1 MKKIFCLLLLISS
14 AAVCFAAEKTPFS
27 WTLTGKNDLCE
38 VTLSINKGGVI
49 YAESVTI
56 KVTDATGKTLAPSA
70 APAAVKDKDD
80 TMVYPAG
87 VWTWRFSGKAPFSAT
102 IESQGCGTG
111 EDGSL
116 LCYAPETVSLTSS
129 GAKTPEQGKKS
140 AAAVSGKTALK
151 LIRSTSGY
159 MSKEKF
165 LAFLGDTP
173 AAEPSAKSYGIAAI
187 FLIALLG
194 GLGLNL
200 TPCILPMIPINLA
213 IIGARGS
220 SRKSGF
226 LRGLFYGAG
235 MAFAYGILGV
245 VVVLSGAP
253 FGSLN
258 SSSVFNF
265 IISGIFIVLAVA
277 MAGFINLDLTRFR
290 RFNPSQMSG
299 AKEITAFIMGAVSA
313 LLAGAC
319 VAPVVVMVLLFS
331 TSSYNDGNIAA
342 LFLPFA
348 LGVGMALPWPFAG
361 AGLAVLPRPSGK
373 VMNTV
378 KIIFVALISCA
389 AAYYAYLGWKLIPS
403 KGADAAEFAKLNNA
417 IAESAKSGKPV
428 LIDFWAK
435 WCKNC
440 SAMEKEVLSAPEVK
454 KALGKFTLVKF
465 DAGNISAPEI
475 AALLEQCNIPG
486 LPGYAIVSLP
496 DAR

>member
-14 AAVCFAAEKTPFS
+14 AAISFAAEKTPFS
-27 WTLTGKNDLCE
+27 WSLAEKNGLCE
-38 VTLSINKGGVI
+38 VTLHVDKGGVI

-56 KVTDATGKTLAPSA
+56 KVTGADGKILQ
-70 APAAVKDKDD
+70 PADSPNANKDKDG
-80 TMVYPAG
+80 TLVYPSG
-87 VWTWRFSGKAPFSAT
+87 IWKWSFSGQAPFAAT

-111 EDGSL
+111 EDGAL
-116 LCYAPETVSLTSS
+116 LCYAPETVSLTGSN
-129 GAKTPEQGKKS
+129 GTPATLEKKT
-140 AAAVSGKTALK
+140 AAGSGKTALK

-159 MSKEKF
+159 MSKDKF

-173 AAEPSAKSYGIAAI
+173 AAETSAKSYGIAAI

-213 IIGARGS
+213 IIGAKGS

-265 IISGIFIVLAVA
+265 IISGVFIVLAVA

-290 RFNPSQMSG
+290 RFNPAQMNG

-319 VAPVVVMVLLFS
+319 VAPVVVTVLLFS

-361 AGLAVLPRPSGK
+361 AGLAVLPRPNGK

-378 KIIFVALISCA
+378 KIIFVVLISCA
-389 AAYYAYLGWKLIPS
+389 AAYYAYLGWKLLPS

-417 IAESAKSGKPV
+417 ISESAKNGKPV
-428 LIDFWAK
+428 LIDFWAT

-440 SAMEKEVLSAPEVK
+440 SAMEKEVLSDPDVK
-454 KALGKFTLVKF
+454 KAMEKFTLVKF

-475 AALLEQCNIPG
+475 SALLEQCNIPG